1 MRDEMNGLDK
11 IISKIISE
19 AEEAAKQTK
28 QQAELEISAIEE
40 ESEEIGKRIVSL
52 IETRTKREEALIAS
66 RAESS
71 AAMAKRN
78 IILDAKSKMLEET
91 YKEALSFFLRLSKPE
106 YVNFLVKILTGTL
119 SARLSDLAQMGEY
132 GEDYVNNYDDLDF
145 EIILNEPDK
154 KNIGDTLLS
163 QFKDDSGNLFDKN
176 ILKRVK
182 ISEQTSDIPGG
193 LILKHGDVEANCAID
208 LLIERIRPELDSKVY
223 AILFS

>member
-40 ESEEIGKRIVSL
+40 ESGEIVKRIVSQ
-52 IETRTKREEALIAS
+52 IETRTKREEALLAS
-66 RAESS
+66 QAESS

-91 YKEALSFFLRLSKPE
+91 YKEALSFFLRLSKTE

-119 SARLSDLAQMGEY
+119 SSRLADLAQMKEY
-132 GEDYVNNYDDLDF
+132 GEDYVSNYDDLDF
-145 EIILNEPDK
+145 EIVLNEPDK
-154 KNIGDTLLS
+154 KNLGDTLLS
-163 QFKDDSGNLFDKN
+163 QFKDDSGNLFDKT

-182 ISEQTSDIPGG
+182 ISEQISDIPGG